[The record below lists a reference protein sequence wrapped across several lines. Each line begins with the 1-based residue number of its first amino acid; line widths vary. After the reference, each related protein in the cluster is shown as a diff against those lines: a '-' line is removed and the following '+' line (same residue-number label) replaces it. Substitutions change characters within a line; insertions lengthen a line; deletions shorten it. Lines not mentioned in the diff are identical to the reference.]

1 MYIIIASERINE
13 IPTIGEE
20 VLILAKEDSMLPA
33 RCFCNNYQ
41 IECFPET
48 QFSAIAIAFRLGTKI
63 KEGMEEPI
71 TILCGSD
78 EILEGLRQL
87 PFKEQLKLEKLA
99 IQEEEVENTVN
110 KHEES
115 AVSNPVEKKEEK
127 EEEKEDTFPMN
138 QPQDQPEEQT
148 QESIPVPS
156 TTAFNKKERKKK
168 EPVKKETKK
177 NQSISHL
184 KAKGNLLTPGTIKM
198 K

>member
-13 IPTIGEE
+13 IPTIKGE

-63 KEGMEEPI
+63 KEETEESI

-87 PFKEQLKLEKLA
+87 PFKEQLKLEKLV
-99 IQEEEVENTVN
+99 IHEEVKNSVN
-110 KHEES
+110 KHKES
-115 AVSNPVEKKEEK
+115 AVSNQVEKM
-127 EEEKEDTFPMN
+127 EEKEDAFPMN

-156 TTAFNKKERKKK
+156 TTASNKKERKKK

>member
-13 IPTIGEE
+13 IPTIKGEE

-63 KEGMEEPI
+63 KEETEESI

-99 IQEEEVENTVN
+99 IQEEEVKNSVN

-115 AVSNPVEKKEEK
+115 AVSNHVEKKEEK
-127 EEEKEDTFPMN
+127 EDAFPMN

-156 TTAFNKKERKKK
+156 TTASNKKERKKK
-168 EPVKKETKK
+168 EPIKKETKK
-177 NQSISHL
+177 NQSVSHS

>member
-13 IPTIGEE
+13 IPTIKGE

-63 KEGMEEPI
+63 KEETEESI

-87 PFKEQLKLEKLA
+87 PFKEQLKLEKLV
-99 IQEEEVENTVN
+99 IHEEVKNSVN
-110 KHEES
+110 KHKES
-115 AVSNPVEKKEEK
+115 AVSNQVEKM
-127 EEEKEDTFPMN
+127 EEKEDAFPMN

-156 TTAFNKKERKKK
+156 TTVSNKKERKKK